1 VKLTP
6 QEVEDYNRL
15 QVLRSAQRVSCAA
28 DDFRVAREV
37 RFQHPEVRD
46 ANRPRTKVEVT
57 PIKDMKNYIFVTAL
71 E

>member
-6 QEVEDYNRL
+6 RQVEDYNRL
-15 QVLRSAQRVSCAA
+15 QVLRSAQRVFCAA
-28 DDFRVAREV
+28 DDFQVVREV
-37 RFQHPEVRD
+37 CSLHPEVRD
-46 ANRPRTKVEVT
+46 PDRPRTKVEVT